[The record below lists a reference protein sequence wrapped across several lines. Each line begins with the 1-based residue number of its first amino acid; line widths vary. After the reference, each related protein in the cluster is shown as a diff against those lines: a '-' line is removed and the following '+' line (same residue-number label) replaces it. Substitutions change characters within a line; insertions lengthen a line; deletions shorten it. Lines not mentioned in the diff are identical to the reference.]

1 MRYNLNSDIELY
13 DLNEDEGETNNQA
26 HLYPEIVK
34 KSKDVFE
41 NSSSEQYGFPYGGVV
56 QNYKSMERFVQ

>member
-1 MRYNLNSDIELY
+1 MSKDKVENKDQS
-13 DLNEDEGETNNQA
+13 T
-26 HLYPEIVK
+26 EIVK